1 MNDKDY
7 IDILSKYLDYKSL
20 EKDKKTKEKFER
32 ELEIRFSIDYSI
44 QDILKKLNNKQKF
57 EIEYEKSIVYYYNND
72 MRKMRVC

>member
-7 IDILSKYLDYKSL
+7 IDILSRYLDYKSL

-44 QDILKKLNNKQKF
+44 QDILKKLNNQQKF
-57 EIEYEKSIVYYYNND
+57 QIEYEKVLFIIII
-72 MRKMRVC
+72 MI